1 MTGENLKY
9 AEVILPLKLKMEV
22 SYTIPENLEPEIM
35 IGSRVRV
42 EMGGRE
48 YIAVVRNI
56 SSSCGEYAG
65 KIKEVTG
72 VEPAPAITEKEFE
85 FWEWMASYYMC
96 TIGEVYRAAFTSSIT
111 EQEHKKAR
119 NRSLKVKAGEEFS
132 KLSSAQEKAF
142 EEIKLSFSKG
152 VPALLEGIT
161 GSGKTEIYIR
171 LAKEEIDKG
180 RCVLYL
186 VPEIALSRQLSERLN
201 AVFGERLL
209 IFHSKQS
216 PAERF
221 RAHKALRE
229 SGDGKGYIVLGLRSS
244 VFLPFRELGLI
255 IIDEEHDS
263 SYKQTDPAPRYNG
276 RDCAMML
283 GKIHSAPVVLGS
295 ATPSLESQFNV
306 ASGRYS
312 GILLKERFYGAETP
326 EIVVLDTIR
335 ESKRGKMNGLFSQQL
350 IKEIENTLL
359 KGEQVLIFR
368 NRRSYSPLVQ
378 CTNCGHIPL
387 CTHCNVPLNY
397 HKGKGILLCHYCDFR
412 IRYSQVCP
420 ACQEATLED
429 KGSGT
434 EKIEEKIKEIF
445 PFATVARFDAE
456 VTKSKREESRI
467 LKEYAAGKIDILVGT
482 QMISKGFDFENLSL
496 VALIQADSMLALDDF
511 RANERA
517 FQLLTQLSGR
527 TGRKHV
533 RGKIIIQSA
542 QPKHPVYHLF
552 ETGSDTVY
560 DQLSERKEFDYP
572 PYVRMIKITLKD
584 RNRERLSVYASQLGD
599 ILGRIRNIECSGPFA
614 PLTDKIR
621 GEFLLVFWI
630 KFSRNSVSAIKT
642 GLKELLISFESGKS
656 SLTVATDVDPV

>member
-1 MTGENLKY
+1 MAGDNLKY
-9 AEVILPLKLKMEV
+9 AEVILPLKLKMGV
-22 SYTIPENLEPEIM
+22 SYAIPETLEAEVI

-42 EMGGRE
+42 EMSGRE
-48 YIAVVRNI
+48 YVAVVRKVSYN
-56 SSSCGEYAG
+56 CGEYKG
-65 KIKEVTG
+65 KIKEITG
-72 VEPAPAITEKEFE
+72 IEPVPAITEKEFE
-85 FWEWMASYYMC
+85 FWDWMASYYMC
-96 TIGEVYRAAFTSSIT
+96 TIGEVYRAAFTSAII
-111 EQEHKKAR
+111 EQEHKKP
-119 NRSLKVKAGEEFS
+119 RSRVSKAKDGAEFS
-132 KLSSAQEKAF
+132 KLSIAQEKAF
-142 EEIKLSFSKG
+142 DEIRLSFSKG

-180 RCVLYL
+180 RSVLYM
-186 VPEIALSRQLSERLN
+186 VPEIALSRQLSERLS
-201 AVFGERLL
+201 AVFGDRLL

-216 PAERF
+216 PSERF
-221 RAHKALRE
+221 RTHKALRE
-229 SGDGKGYIVLGLRSS
+229 SGEGRGYIVLGLRSS

-263 SYKQTDPAPRYNG
+263 SYKQADPAPRYNG
-276 RDCAMML
+276 RDCAMVL

-312 GILLKERFYGAETP
+312 GILLKERFYGADTP
-326 EIVVLDTIR
+326 EIFILDTIR
-335 ESKRGKMNGLFSQQL
+335 ESKRGKMNGLFSEQL
-350 IKEIENTLL
+350 IKEIEKTLL

-397 HKGKGILLCHYCDFR
+397 HKGKGVLLCHYCDFR
-412 IRYSQVCP
+412 IRYTPTCP
-420 ACQEATLED
+420 ACMEATLED

-445 PFATVARFDAE
+445 PFSTVARFDAE
-456 VTKSKREESRI
+456 VTGSKREESRI
-467 LKEYAAGKIDILVGT
+467 LKEYSAGKIDILVGT

-533 RGKIIIQSA
+533 RGKIIIQTA
-542 QPKHPVYHLF
+542 QPNHPVYKLF
-552 ETGSDTVY
+552 EAGSDTVY
-560 DQLSERKEFDYP
+560 NQLSERKEFDYP

-584 RNRERLSVYASQLGD
+584 RNRERLGDYATQLGD
-599 ILGRIRNIECSGPFA
+599 ILGSIRSIECSGPFA
-614 PLTDKIR
+614 PMADKIR
-621 GEFLLVFWI
+621 GEFLLVFWL
-630 KFSRNSVSAIKT
+630 KFSRNSSGAIKM
-642 GLKELLISFESGKS
+642 GLKDLLASFECGKS